1 MEPTEETSI
10 NNKSKSKDLSS
21 TYINSLNESERL
33 VLEIA
38 KEHLQSSFNLL
49 KSVGYQLFI
58 KK

>member
-10 NNKSKSKDLSS
+10 TNKSKSKDLSS
-21 TYINSLNESERL
+21 AYINSLNESERL